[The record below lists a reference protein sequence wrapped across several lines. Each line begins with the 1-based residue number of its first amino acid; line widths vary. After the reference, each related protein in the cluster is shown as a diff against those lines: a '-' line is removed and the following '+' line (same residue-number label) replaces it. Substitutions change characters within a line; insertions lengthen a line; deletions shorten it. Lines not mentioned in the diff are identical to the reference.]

1 MSRYIDADA
10 IQYRKV
16 CKEKIDGSMS
26 IEYMVLRDAIDDMP
40 TADVVEVVRCKD
52 CKHYKDNHRCYSRYS
67 NMNDSRNP
75 NDYCSYGERVDK

>member
-10 IQYRKV
+10 IQYDEDIPGIYTVSKTQ
-16 CKEKIDGSMS
+16 IGN
-26 IEYMVLRDAIDDMP
+26 MP
-40 TADVVEVVRCKD
+40 TADVAEVVRCKD

-75 NDYCSYGERVDK
+75 NDYCSYGERADK